1 MQRLQPRR
9 NEASGAPEFMG
20 WSRMAIKIESF
31 VVVEVARPRVGE
43 IKPAA
48 VTAEL
53 VIDLAQFKRNDI
65 REEWDE
71 LKEHDVL
78 FLLTV
83 QPPSAKEAAAAMA
96 SGGEDAIARAAGL
109 QCVAICKTLCSSCSH
124 ALSYRSRVLEA
135 AEKGH
140 QHGCC
145 CTHRLYSVPCP
156 QGLHSVIGWPTGSCN
171 LRRGL

>member
-9 NEASGAPEFMG
+9 NEATGAPEIMG

-43 IKPAA
+43 VKPAA

-53 VIDLAQFKRNDI
+53 VIDLAQFRRNDV
-65 REEWDE
+65 RDEWDE

-83 QPPSAKEAAAAMA
+83 QPPSAKEAAQAMA
-96 SGGEDAIARAAGL
+96 SGGEDAISRAAGL
-109 QCVAICKTLCSSCSH
+109 QCAATTPCARARCPLKKLYIVERTVA
-124 ALSYRSRVLEA
+124 ARA
-135 AEKGH
+135 
-140 QHGCC
+140 
-145 CTHRLYSVPCP
+145 
-156 QGLHSVIGWPTGSCN
+156 VIWC
-171 LRRGL
+171 L

>member
-9 NEASGAPEFMG
+9 NEATGAAEFMG
-20 WSRMAIKIESF
+20 WSRMAMKIESF

-43 IKPAA
+43 VKPSS

-53 VIDLAQFKRNDI
+53 VIDLAQFKRFDV
-65 REEWDE
+65 RDEWDE

-83 QPPSAKEAAAAMA
+83 EPPSAEEASAAMA

-109 QCVAICKTLCSSCSH
+109 Q
-124 ALSYRSRVLEA
+124 Y
-135 AEKGH
+135 
-140 QHGCC
+140 
-145 CTHRLYSVPCP
+145 
-156 QGLHSVIGWPTGSCN
+156 VIFC
-171 LRRGL
+171 

>member
-1 MQRLQPRR
+1 
-9 NEASGAPEFMG
+9 MG

-53 VIDLAQFKRNDI
+53 VIDLAQFKRNDV
-65 REEWDE
+65 RDEWDE

-83 QPPSAKEAAAAMA
+83 QPPSAKEAADAMA

-109 QCVAICKTLCSSCSH
+109 QCVATFMHACMHACCLLRVMCSDNCES
-124 ALSYRSRVLEA
+124 
-135 AEKGH
+135 
-140 QHGCC
+140 
-145 CTHRLYSVPCP
+145 
-156 QGLHSVIGWPTGSCN
+156 
-171 LRRGL
+171 